1 MTSPLDSILS
11 VTSDFE
17 RVETNKNCAQRNG
30 SSSRRSCSRWLLF
43 ESWLALATAL
53 RTVVESMQR
62 KVVVGL
68 AHNDLHGGNLLVDS
82 QGLVW
87 LIDFA
92 TVKQDQHVLID
103 AWIDKQHVVS

>member
-1 MTSPLDSILS
+1 MFL
-11 VTSDFE
+11 V
-17 RVETNKNCAQRNG
+17 
-30 SSSRRSCSRWLLF
+30 
-43 ESWLALATAL
+43 ALQIRPTLL
-53 RTVVESMQR
+53 RTLIDSLQR

-92 TVKQDQHVLID
+92 TVKQDQHVLMD
-103 AWIDKQHVVS
+103 AWNPFSFFFLISFWT